1 MKLLSFIN
9 NFWCKKMAM
18 ALQIQI
24 EDDVLKA
31 THVIAGDTNHPMR
44 RTPKLMAAL
53 CRTTNI
59 LSLDWLKDSYKQKSL
74 VACSHYNLLIHDPT
88 LEEMY
93 NFSMKTTLREGN
105 QRYSE
110 GGLFNGWLIYI
121 SNNVAGNRAPKREEL
136 EMIIQAAGGTMIDHS
151 DLPLSYGKDR
161 SHVIVI
167 TSDPPLPEQV
177 GNILGRELAH
187 DGAGFFST
195 TWLFQCIMQQK
206 LSGIRRGLGKV

>member
-1 MKLLSFIN
+1 MNSSVLRQLRLTFVENKAR
-9 NFWCKKMAM
+9 KD
-18 ALQIQI
+18 
-24 EDDVLKA
+24 EVLKEME
-31 THVIAGDTNHPMR
+31 HLEYVN
-44 RTPKLMAAL
+44 KL
-53 CRTTNI
+53 
-59 LSLDWLKDSYKQKSL
+59 K
-74 VACSHYNLLIHDPT
+74 
-88 LEEMY
+88 
-93 NFSMKTTLREGN
+93 
-105 QRYSE
+105 
-110 GGLFNGWLIYI
+110 
-121 SNNVAGNRAPKREEL
+121 EEL